1 MTDDDVS
8 RVQGVEMDDEQVDRT
23 LEELGHGTLSLA
35 RDGEAYGVPVSFGYD
50 GDRVFLYLLKFGD
63 DSKKLAFGD
72 DTETASLTAYE
83 MDSKFD
89 WRSVIVSGS
98 LHDVDDDDV
107 EHMEE
112 VMEDNAWFPTIFP
125 PTEPITGSKRI
136 ELRVAEATGRKGEE
150 YE

>member
-1 MTDDDVS
+1 MTDDEVS
-8 RVQGVEMDDEQVDRT
+8 RVQGVEMDDTQVDRT
-23 LEELGHGTLSLA
+23 LEELGHGTLSLS

-50 GDRVFLYLLKFGD
+50 GERVFLYLLKFGE

-72 DTETASLTAYE
+72 ATETASLTAYE
-83 MDSKFD
+83 MESKFD

-98 LHDVDDDDV
+98 LHDVPDDDV
-107 EHMEE
+107 EHMES

-136 ELRVAEATGRKGEE
+136 MLEVEEATGRKGEE